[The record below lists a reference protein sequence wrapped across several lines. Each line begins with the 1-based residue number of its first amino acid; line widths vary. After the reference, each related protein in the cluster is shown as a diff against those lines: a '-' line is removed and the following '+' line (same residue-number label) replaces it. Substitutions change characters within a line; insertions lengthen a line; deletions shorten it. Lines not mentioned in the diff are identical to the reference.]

1 MHVEGSLQRCIRSLI
16 HFNIPKLQVQLY
28 HSYS

>member
-1 MHVEGSLQRCIRSLI
+1 MHVEGSLHKCIQLLI